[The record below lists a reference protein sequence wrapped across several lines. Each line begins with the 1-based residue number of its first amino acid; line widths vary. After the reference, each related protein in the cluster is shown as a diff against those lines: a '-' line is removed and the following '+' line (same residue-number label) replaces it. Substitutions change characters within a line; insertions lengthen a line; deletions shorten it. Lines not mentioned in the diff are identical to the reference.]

1 MTRATNYALHAL
13 VNLARAGREQP
24 VASHAVA
31 KAEGLPDRFL
41 LKILKPLV
49 AARILHSVR
58 GPNGGFR
65 LARPPEKI
73 ALLEVIEVVE
83 GPIRG
88 QAQTVGRGEASAFDK
103 RLEAECDKVAKVIR
117 GVLGRVSVKDLA
129 GKAR

>member
-13 VNLARAGREQP
+13 VNMAKAGREQP
-24 VASHAVA
+24 LASHVVA
-31 KAEGLPDRFL
+31 QAEGMPDRFL

-58 GPNGGFR
+58 GPNGGYR

-88 QAQTVGRGEASAFDK
+88 QAQAVGRGEASAFDK
-103 RLEAECDKVAKVIR
+103 RLEAECEKVAKVVR
-117 GVLGRVSVKDLA
+117 GVLGRVSVKDLVGRA
-129 GKAR
+129 N